1 MKKIYS
7 RFLYI
12 AFLTPMILTN
22 PTFSDASDQRAKRQ
36 QIATHRLA
44 PSISSK
50 NATSVFA
57 LKQRDFVI
65 ALAVDGGG
73 IRGIVPAVLT
83 AEIEQKLN
91 MRLTQFIDIFGGT
104 SAGSILISLLNTKNP
119 KTGQPRTAA
128 ECVKLVDDIGNKIF
142 STPLSSLG
150 ALKRSVRTAGGML
163 GSKYSAKFLET
174 FLQESFPNNLP
185 INHSIK
191 PLVIPTYDFTYS
203 TAKVF
208 TDADQTPLWQVVRAS
223 TAAPTLFK
231 GIELQMKDA
240 QGQITRH
247 TMVDGGIAGAMSPDL
262 FLYDQIRKKYRG
274 KKIFFISLGTGRDVN
289 KSGVRGK
296 GMFAGS
302 VPLVLKRTIISGLE
316 APIEMGKTILSSDE
330 NVEYHRI
337 DVQLPK
343 NCAYDVDN
351 ASAKNRACLKALAT
365 QIAKG
370 VEFQNLLGR
379 LQQIVR
385 KQTLDL
391 PTRASESTE

>member
-1 MKKIYS
+1 MKKIYT
-7 RFLYI
+7 RLLAL
-12 AFLTPMILTN
+12 AFLTVS
-22 PTFSDASDQRAKRQ
+22 TFATAADQRGAHQR
-36 QIATHRLA
+36 
-44 PSISSK
+44 ISSHRIASASQK
-50 NATSVFA
+50 SAPQIFA
-57 LKQRDFVI
+57 LEDRDFVI

-91 MRLTQFIDIFGGT
+91 MRLAQFVDIFGGT
-104 SAGSILISLLNTKNP
+104 SAGSILISLLNTNDP

-128 ECVKLVDDIGNKIF
+128 ECVQLVDDIGNKIF
-142 STPLSSLG
+142 ATPLSSLG

-163 GSKYSAKFLET
+163 GSKYSAKFLEN
-174 FLQESFPNNLP
+174 FLQQSFPNNLP
-185 INHSIK
+185 INQSIK

-203 TAKVF
+203 AAKVF
-208 TDADQTPLWQVVRAS
+208 TNADQTPLWQVVRAS

-240 QGQITRH
+240 KGQMTRH

-262 FLYDQIRKKYRG
+262 FLYNQIRTKYRG
-274 KKIFFISLGTGRDVN
+274 KKIFFVSLGTGRDVN

-316 APIEMGKTILSSDE
+316 APIEMGKTVLSADE

-351 ASAKNRACLKALAT
+351 ASSTNRTCLKALAA

-370 VEFQNLLGR
+370 AEFQNLLNR
-379 LQQIVR
+379 LQQVVHQ
-385 KQTLDL
+385 KTLDL
-391 PTRASESTE
+391 PAREAESAEQTPAQ